1 MPFSREEIEQYG
13 LNFNESRFTTP
24 HINRQFLSELFEENT
39 EEVIGAYL
47 AQSSSRHYVL
57 KPFCDTQRKIEAL
70 FADKADPVSLR
81 IKNGLFTIANEV
93 LFLRDPRET
102 DKFHP
107 RISANQSYIYREL
120 SGSDRYAFDQ
130 LYWHFF
136 YHRHNDFWKAQ
147 AFKRLTPLVASTE
160 MLVCGEDLGMIPAS
174 VPEVMNKLQILSL
187 EIERM
192 PKSPQREFSD
202 MFNLPYHSVCTTS
215 THDMTPLR
223 NWWKEDPEKT
233 QRYYNHVLQRIGE
246 APDECTAEIVA
257 QIISNHLKTRS
268 MLTIIPL
275 QDWFAMDDSIKRKD
289 IESERINVPAN
300 STHYW
305 RYRMHITLEQLLQA
319 DNLNNK
325 IVSLIKEAGR
335 K

>member
-1 MPFSREEIEQYG
+1 M
-13 LNFNESRFTTP
+13 
-24 HINRQFLSELFEENT
+24 
-39 EEVIGAYL
+39 
-47 AQSSSRHYVL
+47 
-57 KPFCDTQRKIEAL
+57 
-70 FADKADPVSLR
+70 
-81 IKNGLFTIANEV
+81 
-93 LFLRDPRET
+93 
-102 DKFHP
+102 
-107 RISANQSYIYREL
+107 
-120 SGSDRYAFDQ
+120 
-130 LYWHFF
+130 
-136 YHRHNDFWKAQ
+136 
-147 AFKRLTPLVASTE
+147 TPLVASTE

-223 NWWKEDPEKT
+223 NWWKEDTEKT

-268 MLTIIPL
+268 MLMIIPL